1 VAYKA
6 ADVITEI
13 PQLDRRTPGQRN
25 RRQHTE
31 RPLGRC
37 NVFRLDAS
45 DFCKQQCGRRAP
57 VDVLPMAQRCFMY

>member
-13 PQLDRRTPGQRN
+13 SQVDLHTPGQRN

-37 NVFRLDAS
+37 TVFRLDAS
-45 DFCKQQCGRRAP
+45 DFWKHQCGRRAP
-57 VDVLPMAQRCFMY
+57 AEVLPMAQRYFKY